1 MIQRIKAWFGVGSS
15 GSIEQDE
22 VMVSLRHRAAHT
34 TMNLTVAGCLIGV
47 VAIRFWFPVESSVL
61 ITLLIVALFIMI
73 TTSLIRSYHG
83 VDLAENE
90 LLRRH
95 PLKWR
100 YLLRRVLVV
109 FPVVFL
115 VNIALGYQRHGAE
128 PMIRD
133 LFQSV
138 MTSLLWTLI
147 SVVIP
152 VIAARRINKRKSR
165 IPLSDG

>member
-1 MIQRIKAWFGVGSS
+1 MIRRIKAWFGVGSS

-22 VMVSLRHRAAHT
+22 VMVALRHRAAHT

-47 VAIRFWFPVESSVL
+47 VAIRFWFPAESSVL

-83 VDLAENE
+83 VDLAEDE

-109 FPVVFL
+109 FPGVFL
-115 VNIALGYQRHGAE
+115 VQLAIGYQLYGSD
-128 PMIRD
+128 PTIRD
-133 LFQSV
+133 LFGYV
-138 MTSLLWTLI
+138 MKSLVWTMI
-147 SVVIP
+147 YVVIP
-152 VIAARRINKRKSR
+152 AFAAQRKNKRKAHT
-165 IPLSDG
+165 L